1 MSAGRARFGYFVS
14 KDQTTQDADNV
25 CVLVVHYDFKDAKTQ
40 LQELTQL
47 EIKKDLIRDGD
58 DTDVK
63 NLDET
68 FGKNRNCNFRSI
80 LSPEKGKLLQF
91 LSDREKLLQE
101 FGCSDVPSVFVLYI
115 LSHGD
120 RDGLILTDYVKDDVR
135 KIVDER
141 RDGHLHLSELFVS
154 FTTTDVFESLK
165 NLTGFDEC
173 LKLINFGS
181 CRGELKDTIFPA
193 IVDNFNN
200 ANSCRITYSP
210 LTRNTV
216 VFFSTVETT
225 LANRDPAT
233 GTTFIHLTCKVLNSL
248 EKDESLINVL
258 TYIQNEIHKDSVKG
272 TAGQTPEV
280 KMFSQDRS
288 FVFSKSPRDSS
299 KSDAMSIKREFYSWK
314 SSTGENMRRR
324 LALLFSA
331 VTEGNKQLNEVQT
344 ALSQNLDFETIKLK
358 LSGKAWTSINEG
370 SSWRDFDIGCIFLI
384 FFGLVTKNL
393 ETNEVCVQVDGR
405 ETAVSEI
412 LREFIG
418 PKNDQWIGKPKIL
431 FLLNQETSSS
441 ADASGFIQPYMR
453 ISATNHSGWLVL
465 VLHNKDDLQKLIEIF
480 NGQKVKTEKSLQEH
494 LGNLLISESKENRDF
509 LNSTLQYPLNFPD
522 WPSSFVQLS
531 FSVTNSQKNKEY
543 DVSFDSL
550 VNKSAKE
557 KQIWLLS
564 SVAGTGKTT
573 VLREMAFQL
582 GKLNPQFQILRVS
595 LPRVPFS
602 SLDRNVT
609 EIEFLVKAT
618 QNSKEEIIKS
628 IEHKQCVVILD
639 GFDEIIRPDN
649 QEKTLKVIEA
659 LEKKQISVWIGTR
672 PNAAEAIK
680 NRISKAVIVKIDPL
694 KKKQQM
700 ELFQL
705 ETGKSRD
712 DWEDFLKKMTSKDI
726 LRNPLHLSLV
736 AKYGAKGN
744 LYQIYDKVVRHKVK
758 DTLIRKAVDKN
769 KEADFGEILA
779 IAILDLQKLASNHF
793 RGVELPDYV
802 KDDLEKNN
810 YYGIASFQNNHGFF
824 IHQTFAEF
832 LAAQHF
838 LREIENSGDCDIQSS
853 TENIADL
860 FLGES
865 FSWCRKFV
873 DLFYSTVLNDAEKI
887 EKRRAS
893 ILRVM
898 KLDPDNFLGLIA
910 SDGCINIF
918 KMVYPIITFS
928 ENQVGDR
935 ITVAKD
941 RTLLFKAIKG
951 AEEIAI
957 MLLDTDLINSDD
969 ELLIILPHL
978 LNLVA
983 ESNACLFF
991 EKLETKFPRL
1001 PEMIHSR
1008 RSIIAAGVLAARKN
1022 HCEILHLLL
1031 QNGVDKDFQGD
1042 EGSALYLAIWNG
1054 DIKCVEVLLK
1064 HGAKLA
1070 IDEDGESWDPL
1081 MMAVEEN
1088 DLDLVKLLVEEN
1100 ISGLQRNKETFEIN
1114 EVESELNVLHL
1125 AIQEGFIEIAKF
1137 LIEKSPGLKNVE
1149 NGDDESLLQFSAKN
1163 GNYEMCQW
1171 LIDEGGVDV
1180 NTLRRSGDPRD
1191 WSRNDEDT
1199 SDGSSDDE
1207 DTSDGSSDD
1216 EDTSDGSSD
1225 VEDDNIC
1232 MDYFLLLQKSD
1243 INMTDERGKTAL
1255 HCAAERGYLERVQ
1268 ELVNAGANI
1277 QAVDENGWNAFH
1289 FACSSVRYFD
1299 DDDEMNEI
1307 HDITVQIIQKLHST
1321 DSQLAKEKTGRG
1333 QTGLHIH
1340 LKFSYCS
1347 VKVTRFL
1354 VEEIGVDVKAKDN
1367 NGCTA
1372 LRIAVN
1378 EAKDSVDY
1386 LMEKDIDLE
1395 VKTKRGRTC
1404 LHFAAERGDLDA
1416 LQTWIELGGDFN
1428 VVDEKGM
1435 TALHIAAENGH
1446 LQFVKKFLVCATE
1459 EVQNQDLG
1467 EGCVGSKLKERLN
1480 RCDNE
1485 GRTALQLAAESG
1497 NVDLVKLLLENNAD
1511 LTHADKVG
1519 RTPLHLAA
1527 ESGNVDLV
1535 EWLLKNNADLT
1546 QMDMK
1551 GKNAIHYAIENERML
1566 RFLNEKNGD
1575 LVKQRTKYGDTT
1587 LHLALKRNGGVTE
1600 EIALWIIGQVDDDV
1614 LNAKNDSGET
1624 PLLLACRNGWCRAA
1638 ELLLSRN
1645 VEVNV
1650 SDANGKT
1657 AMHYAAEYVNLY
1669 LLKLL
1674 HEKGVDLTLRDNKG
1688 MNALHHAAEKGNLS
1702 LVKLLH
1708 EKGVDLT
1715 LTDNQ
1720 GMNALHHALENF
1732 EVVLFLH
1739 EKNNELLGQRLQ
1751 NGDTALHFALKTWDI
1766 DTDIIRWLVE
1776 QCEIDLNVTNSEGE
1790 TPLMLACMNRRWNVS
1805 KILLDKRVDIHVK
1818 DKNGRTAL
1826 HYAVNS
1832 YHDLVQELCKRGAD
1846 LSFTDNDGMNA
1857 FHHAITNFQMALFI
1871 HELNGDLVKQ
1881 RLNNGDTSLHLAI
1894 KLDEDDRDDEFLV
1907 WLVEQGDV
1915 DFNVTN
1921 ALNETPLILAC
1932 KERCWDKKFFEIL
1945 LSKNVDLN
1953 IRDIEGKSAR
1963 DYIDESFPSHLLERF
1978 DELEEASPSK

>member
-1 MSAGRARFGYFVS
+1 
-14 KDQTTQDADNV
+14 
-25 CVLVVHYDFKDAKTQ
+25 
-40 LQELTQL
+40 
-47 EIKKDLIRDGD
+47 
-58 DTDVK
+58 
-63 NLDET
+63 
-68 FGKNRNCNFRSI
+68 
-80 LSPEKGKLLQF
+80 
-91 LSDREKLLQE
+91 
-101 FGCSDVPSVFVLYI
+101 
-115 LSHGD
+115 
-120 RDGLILTDYVKDDVR
+120 
-135 KIVDER
+135 
-141 RDGHLHLSELFVS
+141 
-154 FTTTDVFESLK
+154 
-165 NLTGFDEC
+165 
-173 LKLINFGS
+173 
-181 CRGELKDTIFPA
+181 
-193 IVDNFNN
+193 
-200 ANSCRITYSP
+200 
-210 LTRNTV
+210 
-216 VFFSTVETT
+216 
-225 LANRDPAT
+225 
-233 GTTFIHLTCKVLNSL
+233 
-248 EKDESLINVL
+248 
-258 TYIQNEIHKDSVKG
+258 
-272 TAGQTPEV
+272 
-280 KMFSQDRS
+280 
-288 FVFSKSPRDSS
+288 
-299 KSDAMSIKREFYSWK
+299 
-314 SSTGENMRRR
+314 
-324 LALLFSA
+324 
-331 VTEGNKQLNEVQT
+331 
-344 ALSQNLDFETIKLK
+344 
-358 LSGKAWTSINEG
+358 
-370 SSWRDFDIGCIFLI
+370 
-384 FFGLVTKNL
+384 
-393 ETNEVCVQVDGR
+393 
-405 ETAVSEI
+405 
-412 LREFIG
+412 
-418 PKNDQWIGKPKIL
+418 
-431 FLLNQETSSS
+431 
-441 ADASGFIQPYMR
+441 
-453 ISATNHSGWLVL
+453 
-465 VLHNKDDLQKLIEIF
+465 
-480 NGQKVKTEKSLQEH
+480 
-494 LGNLLISESKENRDF
+494 
-509 LNSTLQYPLNFPD
+509 
-522 WPSSFVQLS
+522 
-531 FSVTNSQKNKEY
+531 
-543 DVSFDSL
+543 
-550 VNKSAKE
+550 
-557 KQIWLLS
+557 
-564 SVAGTGKTT
+564 
-573 VLREMAFQL
+573 MAFQL
-582 GKLNPQFQILRVS
+582 GKLNPDLQILRIS

-618 QNSKEEIIKS
+618 KNSKEEIIKS
-628 IEHKQCVVILD
+628 IESKQCVVILD

-694 KKKQQM
+694 KKKQQI
-700 ELFQL
+700 EFLKL
-705 ETGKSRD
+705 ETGKSR
-712 DWEDFLKKMTSKDI
+712 EECELFIENFASKDI
-726 LRNPLHLSLV
+726 LENPLHLSLV
-736 AKYGAKGN
+736 ANYGAKGN

-769 KEADFGEILA
+769 KEDDFGEILA
-779 IAILDLQKLASNHF
+779 FAILDLQKLASNHF
-793 RGVELPDYV
+793 RGFELPDYV

-810 YYGIASFQNNHGFF
+810 YYGIASFQNNHVIF

-832 LAAQHF
+832 LAARHF
-838 LREIENSGDCDIQSS
+838 LREIENSGDWDIQSS
-853 TENIADL
+853 TEDIADL
-860 FLGES
+860 FLGKS

-887 EKRRAS
+887 EKRRTS

-898 KLDPDNFLGLIA
+898 RLKPDIFLGLMVE
-910 SDGCINIF
+910 DVCINIF

-928 ENQVGDR
+928 EKQEGNC

-941 RTLLFKAIKG
+941 DTLLFRAIEG

-1008 RSIIAAGVLAARKN
+1008 RSIIRAGAFAAGMN
-1022 HCEILHLLL
+1022 HGEILHLLL

-1042 EGSALYLAIWNG
+1042 EGSTLYLAIYHG
-1054 DIKCVEVLLK
+1054 AIKCVEVLLK

-1088 DLDLVKLLVEEN
+1088 ELDLVKLLVEEN

-1114 EVESELNVLHL
+1114 EVESDLNVLHF
-1125 AIQEGFIEIAKF
+1125 AIQEGYTEIAKF

-1149 NGDDESLLQFSAKN
+1149 NGDDESLLKFSAKSKCL
-1163 GNYEMCQW
+1163 EICQM
-1171 LIDEGGVDV
+1171 LIEEEGVDV
-1180 NTLRRSGDPRD
+1180 NTLRPSGEPRD
-1191 WSRNDEDT
+1191 WT
-1199 SDGSSDDE
+1199 L
-1207 DTSDGSSDD
+1207 
-1216 EDTSDGSSD
+1216 
-1225 VEDDNIC
+1225 DDNIC
-1232 MDYFLLLQKSD
+1232 MDHFLILQKSD
-1243 INMTDERGKTAL
+1243 VNMTDERGKTAL
-1255 HCAAERGYLERVQ
+1255 HCAAEHGYLERVK
-1268 ELVNAGANI
+1268 ELINAGANI

-1307 HDITVQIIQKLHST
+1307 HENTVQIIQKLHST

-1347 VKVTRFL
+1347 VEVTRFL

-1372 LRIAVN
+1372 LRIAV
-1378 EAKDSVDY
+1378 KKGQRFVDY
-1386 LMEKDIDLE
+1386 LMTKDIDLE

-1404 LHFAAERGDLDA
+1404 LHLAAGRGDLEA

-1446 LQFVKKFLVCATE
+1446 LQFVKKFLACATE

-1467 EGCVGSKLKERLN
+1467 EGFVGSKLKERLN

-1485 GRTALQLAAESG
+1485 GRTALHLAAESG
-1497 NVDLVKLLLENNAD
+1497 NVDLVELLLENNAD

-1519 RTPLHLAA
+1519 RTALHFAA

-1551 GKNAIHYAIENERML
+1551 GKNAIHYAIKNEKML
-1566 RFLNEKNGD
+1566 RFLNKKNGD
-1575 LVKQRTKYGDTT
+1575 LLKQRTKYGDTT
-1587 LHLALKRNGGVTE
+1587 LHLALNLGFNDAQFFTQHLALERYRGETE
-1600 EIALWIIGQVDDDV
+1600 EITLWIIKQVDDTV

-1624 PLLLACRNGWCRAA
+1624 PLLLACQRRFWRVA

-1650 SDANGKT
+1650 SNRSGKT

-1674 HEKGVDLTLRDNKG
+1674 HEKGVDLTLTDNKG
-1688 MNALHHAAEKGNLS
+1688 KNALHHAAAEGNLS
-1702 LVKLLH
+1702 LVKHLL

-1715 LTDNQ
+1715 LRDNQ

-1766 DTDIIRWLVE
+1766 DTDTIHWLVE

-1790 TPLMLACMNRRWNVS
+1790 TPLMLACMNRRWDVS

-1846 LSFTDNDGMNA
+1846 LALTDNDGMNA
-1857 FHHAITNFQMALFI
+1857 FHHAIGSFQMALFI
-1871 HELNGDLVKQ
+1871 HNLNGDLVKQ
-1881 RLNNGDTSLHLAI
+1881 RLNNEDTSLHLAI
-1894 KLDEDDRDDEFLV
+1894 KLYKRNKNDDVLN
-1907 WLVEQGDV
+1907 WLAEQDNV
-1915 DFNVTN
+1915 DLNARN

-1932 KERCWDKKFFEIL
+1932 KEKLWDTKFVEIL
-1945 LSKNVDLN
+1945 LSKNIDVT
-1953 IRDIEGKSAR
+1953 IKDIEGNSAH
-1963 DYIDESFPSHLLERF
+1963 DYIDESCPAHLLRRF
-1978 DELEEASPSK
+1978 DELQEASSGNKCEQT